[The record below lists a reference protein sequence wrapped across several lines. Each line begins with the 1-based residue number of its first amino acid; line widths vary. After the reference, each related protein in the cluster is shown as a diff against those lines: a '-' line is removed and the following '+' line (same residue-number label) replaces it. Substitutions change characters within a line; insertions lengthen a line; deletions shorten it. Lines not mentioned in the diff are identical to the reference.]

1 MRPVVFKYL
10 FIVSLVVVGAAGALY
25 LFWKPTVSNVYPFEG
40 STGVGTGTYLEVTF
54 STNMDPATVNTST
67 FVLLDSANSPVPA
80 AVTYDSSSRTTW
92 LRPSEV
98 LATEEAYKAT
108 VVGGADGVA
117 DIVGNRLSASFSW
130 SFSTSSSKPH
140 GGGPGGPILVVTST
154 SSPFSRY
161 LAEILTAEG
170 LNAFSV
176 QDISSVTNSVL
187 AGYDVVVLGEMAL
200 TTTQVT
206 MLTNWVT
213 AGGNLIAM
221 RPDKNLAGLLGLTDA
236 GTTLAEGYLLVS
248 TASGPGKGIV
258 GQSIQYHGT
267 ADRYTLN
274 GATSVA
280 SLYTNATTATSSPAV
295 SLRSV
300 GANGGQ
306 AAAFTYDLARSIVY
320 TRQGNPAWAGQERD
334 GLPPMRSNDLFYG
347 PAAFDP
353 QPDWVDLDKVA
364 IPQADE
370 QQRLLAN
377 LIIQMNF
384 DQKALPRFWY
394 FPRGFKAVVVMT
406 GDDHG
411 QEGTAGRFDQYIVRS
426 PVGCSVEDWECV
438 RSSSYRFFSPVGVL
452 SGAVA
457 SSFKLSQV
465 TFLTVANSFN
475 IMNALA
481 YSVAGFEPGL
491 HVDTGCAD
499 YTRQKLNDL
508 FHSQISSFRS
518 LFKSVPITHRAHCIA
533 WSGYT
538 TMAEVEAEHG
548 IRMDLNYYYWPG
560 AWVANRPGFFTGS
573 GMPMRF
579 ASSSGEIIDV
589 YQAATQMTDES
600 GQTYPFTIDALLDK
614 AIGPEGYYGA
624 FTANIHTDVAKSPS
638 SDAIVDS
645 AMTKGVPVISARQ
658 LLIWVDGRNGS
669 SFGSFSATSSTLS
682 FSVTVAKGAK
692 GLEVMV
698 PKSSGKS
705 ISGIRRDGV
714 AVGYVPKVVKG
725 IDYAVFSAIAG
736 NYVVTFTGDT

>member
-1 MRPVVFKYL
+1 MRSALFKTVA
-10 FIVSLVVVGAAGALY
+10 FVSLAVIGAGGA
-25 LFWKPTVSNVYPFEG
+25 FFFPSKPTVATVYPFG
-40 STGVGTGTYLEVTF
+40 GATGVGTGTYLEAVF
-54 STNMDPATVNTST
+54 STNMDPATITAST
-67 FVLLDSANSPVPA
+67 LVLSDSANSRVPA
-80 AVTYDSSSRTTW
+80 EVTYNSATKTAI
-92 LRPSEV
+92 LKPSEA
-98 LATEEAYKAT
+98 LATEKAYKAT
-108 VVGGADGVA
+108 IVGGSDGVA
-117 DIVGNRLSASFSW
+117 DLVGNRLAASFDW
-130 SFSTSSSKPH
+130 SFSTSSSTPF
-140 GGGPGGPILVVTST
+140 GRGPGGPILVVASAAN
-154 SSPFSRY
+154 PFSRY

-176 QDISSVTNSVL
+176 QEISSVTESVL
-187 AGYDVVVLGEMAL
+187 SGYDVVVLGEIAL
-200 TTTQVT
+200 SPSQVS
-206 MLTNWVT
+206 MFTNWVT

-221 RPDKNLAGLLGLTDA
+221 RPDKKLAGLLGLSDA
-236 GTTLAEGYLLVS
+236 GTTLSEGYLLVN

-280 SLYTNATTATSSPAV
+280 SLYTNATTATASPAV

-300 GANGGQ
+300 GTNGGQ
-306 AAAFTYDLARSIVY
+306 AAAFTYDLARSVVY

-334 GLPPMRSNDLFYG
+334 GFSPMRSNDLFYG

-370 QQRLLAN
+370 QQRLLVN

-384 DQKALPRFWY
+384 DQKPLPRFWY
-394 FPRGFKAVVVMT
+394 FPRGLKAVVVMT

-411 QEGTAGRFDQYIVRS
+411 QGGTAGRFDQYIARS
-426 PVGCSVEDWECV
+426 PVGCSVEDWECI
-438 RSSSYRFFSPVGVL
+438 RSSSYRFFSPVGVVR
-452 SGAVA
+452 GAVA

-465 TFLTVANSFN
+465 TFLTVANSFD

-481 YSVAGFEPGL
+481 YNTAGFEPGL

-499 YTRQKLNDL
+499 YSRQKLDDL
-508 FHSQISSFRS
+508 FHEQISSFRS
-518 LFKSVPITHRAHCIA
+518 LYKSAPITHRAHCIA

-538 TMAEVEAEHG
+538 TMAEVETDHG

-560 AWVANRPGFFTGS
+560 SWVENRPGFFTGS

-579 ASSSGEIIDV
+579 ATAEGEIIDV

-624 FTANIHTDVAKSPS
+624 FTANIHTDVAISPIS
-638 SDAIVDS
+638 GAIVDT
-645 AMTKGVPVISARQ
+645 ALTRGIPVISASQ
-658 LLIWVDGRNGS
+658 LLKWVDGRNGS
-669 SFGSFSATSSTLS
+669 SFGSFSATDSTLS
-682 FSVTVAKGAK
+682 FSVKVAKGAR

-698 PKSSGKS
+698 PNPPGKS

-714 AVGYVPKVVKG
+714 AIGYASKVVKG
-725 IDYAVFSAIAG
+725 FEYVFFPAIAG
-736 NYVVTFTGDT
+736 NYVVAFAGDT